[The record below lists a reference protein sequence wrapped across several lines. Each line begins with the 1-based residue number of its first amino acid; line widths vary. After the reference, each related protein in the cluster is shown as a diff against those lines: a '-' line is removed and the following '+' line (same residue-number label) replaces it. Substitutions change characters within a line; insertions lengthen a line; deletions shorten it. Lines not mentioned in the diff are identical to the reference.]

1 MSVAD
6 KAKEV
11 IAGDREK
18 CYGHPTRNM
27 EVIAELWSAYLS
39 DTLTPSDVCNM
50 MILLKVARL
59 KNTPN
64 HEDSM
69 VDIIGYT
76 LLNEIIH
83 KGD

>member
-11 IAGDREK
+11 IVGDREK
-18 CYGHPTRNM
+18 CYGHPTKNM
-27 EVIAELWSAYLS
+27 EAIAGLWSAYLG
-39 DTLTPSDVCNM
+39 DIITASDVCNM
-50 MILLKVARL
+50 MVLFKVSRL

-69 VDIIGYT
+69 VDIVGYT